1 MLDNEN
7 YDNDD
12 NIYDDI
18 SEPLE
23 LEEKDIP
30 DSLEN
35 IEDDSSENN
44 KEYISEKIYFIY
56 TRVSKTWEYDMS
68 LEDQKKVLI
77 DLANKNWHKYIIIE
91 EKWSGKETNIRKE
104 FDKMMRILLEDSK
117 LKKENRKYWWIYVFK
132 LDRFARNSIDFT
144 RWEALLNKN
153 YRLISATETIEN
165 TPTGRLLFR
174 MLSSFAIF
182 ESEKLSNR
190 QKLSTIQNLMRRNLR
205 WLWWSINVF
214 WYQFVSNNKWKNKRS
229 DDYELVIKDK
239 ESALINRIYDLY
251 IKYSNTENFTVYI
264 STEEKKYKKIWEDLK
279 NQERLLIKIKNT
291 GENLKKVE
299 NLITPWTEDL
309 KLIERILKNVW
320 SVKYNWNYYHSLHI
334 WDELVINYINSIKK
348 DDLEDVKLDW
358 LNEVD
363 STIIFWFYFNKLRI
377 VPLSKYKLVQTLI
390 KKNKNKSKKDW
401 TKETN
406 IIWKYSWI
414 IVYKNDEWKEIS
426 IKTYLWRT
434 WTIQYR
440 LKNRPAW
447 SKDKMN
453 KSQKILDGIFLKNKE
468 IKNLKFDDKQ
478 IDFLRKKWVEYAKSF
493 LDKRRRS
500 LNANKMVYERV
511 IRDYNYML
519 ENSDYKFN
527 EIQDL
532 NEQKRVQIE
541 LLEKINT
548 QIKNIQ
554 LMQTNLIDTFLNIF
568 KEVKNILKDD
578 DDEKINARLKVL
590 FDVIY
595 IDSKWEIKQIVLSSF
610 IKEILWMKEENM

>member
-7 YDNDD
+7 YN
-12 NIYDDI
+12 NLYDDI
-18 SEPLE
+18 SESLE
-23 LEEKDIP
+23 LDEKDIT
-30 DSLEN
+30 DNLEN
-35 IEDDSSENN
+35 IENDFNEDNN
-44 KEYISEKIYFIY
+44 EYVSEKIFFIY

-104 FDKMMRILLEDSK
+104 FDKMMKILLEDSK

-144 RWEALLNKN
+144 RGEALLNKN
-153 YRLISATETIEN
+153 YRLVSATETIEN

-205 WLWWSINVF
+205 WLWWRINIF
-214 WYQFVSNNKWKNKRS
+214 WYQFISDSKWKNKRS
-229 DDYELVIKDK
+229 DDYELVIKPK
-239 ESALINRIYDLY
+239 ESALVNRIYDLY
-251 IKYSNTENFTVYI
+251 IKYSSKENPINYI
-264 STEEKKYKKIWEDLK
+264 STEDKRYKKIWEILNNK
-279 NQERLLIKIKNT
+279 ERLLIKIKNT
-291 GENLKKVE
+291 GENLKKAE
-299 NLITPWTEDL
+299 NLVIPWSEDL

-348 DDLEDVKLDW
+348 SDLEDVNLDW

-363 STIIFWFYFNKLRI
+363 STITFWFYFNKLRI
-377 VPLSKYKLVQTLI
+377 VPLSKYKLVQKLI
-390 KKNKNKSKKDW
+390 KKNKSTSKKDSDKK
-401 TKETN
+401 KE
-406 IIWKYSWI
+406 IIWKYSWVI
-414 IVYKNDEWKEIS
+414 IYKNDEWKKIPIE
-426 IKTYLWRT
+426 TYLWKT

-440 LKNRPAW
+440 LKNRSTW

-453 KSQKILDGIFLKNKE
+453 KSQRILDDIFLKNKE

-478 IDFLRKKWVEYAKSF
+478 IDFLRKKWLEYAKSF
-493 LDKRRRS
+493 LDKRKRS

-511 IRDYNYML
+511 IRDYDYML

-532 NEQKRVQIE
+532 NEQKRVQME
-541 LLEKINT
+541 LLEKVNAQMMNIEL
-548 QIKNIQ
+548 IKTD
-554 LMQTNLIDTFLNIF
+554 LVEAFLGIF
-568 KEVKNILKDD
+568 KEVKNILKDG
-578 DDEKINARLKVL
+578 DDEKINARLKVI

-595 IDSKWEIKQIVLSSF
+595 INSNWEIKQIVLSNF
-610 IKEILWMKEENM
+610 IKEILWMKESNM